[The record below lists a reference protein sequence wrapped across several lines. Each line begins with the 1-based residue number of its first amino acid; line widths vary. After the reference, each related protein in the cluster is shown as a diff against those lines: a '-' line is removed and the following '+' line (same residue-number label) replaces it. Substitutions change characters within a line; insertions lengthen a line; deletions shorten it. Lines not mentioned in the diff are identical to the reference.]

1 MIDIKLLRERP
12 ELFKESYKRMKRPN
26 LLTQL
31 NELIEKDVLSR
42 SIKVEIDN
50 LRAERNKLS
59 KNVNELKKE
68 GKDASKVLMK
78 VRELPAKLKKKEE
91 MYEQVNKEMDELLY
105 SLPNIIH
112 KDVPFGKSD
121 KDNVEFKKWGKK
133 PKFDFPVKNHVELLE
148 ELDAADFEASAKAS
162 GNGFY
167 YLKGDFARLNQA
179 LLRYA
184 MDIMEK
190 KKYRYVEPPLML
202 WKNVLA
208 AAVDVEEFRNTIYT
222 IDGEDTCLIGTSEH
236 AILGMHKGQIIDVPK
251 KYYAYSMCFRK
262 EIGAHGINEKGLW
275 RTHQFNKVE
284 QFVFCSEEDSWKY
297 YDELLSISE
306 EIFQGLELSYRIIEL
321 CTADLARWK
330 ARSCDIEVWRPTTE
344 DYGEITSLSNCTD
357 YQARKLNMR
366 YEDKDGN
373 RKVVSTLNNTALAT
387 SRILVAIAETYQ
399 QKDGSIKVPKVLV
412 PYMNGLKVIKK

>member
-148 ELDAADFEASAKAS
+148 
-162 GNGFY
+162 
-167 YLKGDFARLNQA
+167 
-179 LLRYA
+179 
-184 MDIMEK
+184 
-190 KKYRYVEPPLML
+190 
-202 WKNVLA
+202 
-208 AAVDVEEFRNTIYT
+208 
-222 IDGEDTCLIGTSEH
+222 
-236 AILGMHKGQIIDVPK
+236 
-251 KYYAYSMCFRK
+251 
-262 EIGAHGINEKGLW
+262 
-275 RTHQFNKVE
+275 
-284 QFVFCSEEDSWKY
+284 
-297 YDELLSISE
+297 
-306 EIFQGLELSYRIIEL
+306 
-321 CTADLARWK
+321 
-330 ARSCDIEVWRPTTE
+330 
-344 DYGEITSLSNCTD
+344 
-357 YQARKLNMR
+357 
-366 YEDKDGN
+366 
-373 RKVVSTLNNTALAT
+373 
-387 SRILVAIAETYQ
+387 
-399 QKDGSIKVPKVLV
+399 
-412 PYMNGLKVIKK
+412 